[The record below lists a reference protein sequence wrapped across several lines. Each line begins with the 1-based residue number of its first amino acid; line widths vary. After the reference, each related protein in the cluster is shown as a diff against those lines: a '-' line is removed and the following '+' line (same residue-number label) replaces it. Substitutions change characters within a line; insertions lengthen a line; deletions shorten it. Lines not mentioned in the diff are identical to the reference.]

1 MTGTL
6 RYNLDPF
13 NQASDER
20 ITELIRRAKLEYLLE
35 KEQTQ
40 DEEDKD
46 DKEDK
51 KESSA
56 KTTPGETPKPAKA
69 GLNYKITENGGN
81 LAVGEKQLLC
91 IVRAILKNNQIVV
104 LDEATANI
112 DVVTEETIQKLIT
125 EEFKGAT
132 VLTIAHRLNTIIK
145 SDKILMLD
153 KGGLLEQGS
162 PKELLLNPE
171 SNFTKL
177 AKELKKEK
185 KEEEKVSAT

>member
-35 KEQTQ
+35 KEQTP

-56 KTTPGETPKPAKA
+56 KTTPGETPKP
-69 GLNYKITENGGN
+69 
-81 LAVGEKQLLC
+81 
-91 IVRAILKNNQIVV
+91 R
-104 LDEATANI
+104 
-112 DVVTEETIQKLIT
+112 
-125 EEFKGAT
+125 
-132 VLTIAHRLNTIIK
+132 
-145 SDKILMLD
+145 
-153 KGGLLEQGS
+153 
-162 PKELLLNPE
+162 
-171 SNFTKL
+171 
-177 AKELKKEK
+177 
-185 KEEEKVSAT
+185 